1 MTTLYHNPRCSN
13 SREALRLLEETGE
26 TIEVVKY
33 LENPPT
39 RRELLQIIEL
49 LKIKP
54 IELVRTKEQ
63 LWKENFKGKE
73 LSDEQVVEAMVN
85 FPILIERPI
94 AINGTHAIVGRPPI
108 KVLEIL

>member
-39 RRELLQIIEL
+39 RRELLQLIEL

-54 IELVRTKEQ
+54 IELVRSKEQ
-63 LWKENFKGKE
+63 IWKDNFKGKE
-73 LSDEQVVEAMVN
+73 LSDEQVVDALSS

-94 AINGTHAIVGRPPI
+94 AVKGTRAIIGRPPI